1 MWSQTLFA
9 NSTVAVFLCNGTCS
23 IESRSTCCGTVY
35 WGSIDRKNGKNYGKK
50 MIWLGEF
57 SILLSLAVMVPFLKL
72 ILGLYQAPAD
82 TIGDIY
88 KLLVII
94 TSPMVLF
101 WSTSNVLPNVLRA
114 TGDVKFTSYVSL
126 GVMWIVRV
134 GIKLSGIY
142 KIRCRY
148 CGGMDLSGYGMADPK
163 HYIFTPVSFRKMV
176 KNTL

>member
-1 MWSQTLFA
+1 
-9 NSTVAVFLCNGTCS
+9 
-23 IESRSTCCGTVY
+23 
-35 WGSIDRKNGKNYGKK
+35 

-94 TSPMVLF
+94 TLPMVLF

-114 TGDVKFTSYVSL
+114 AGDVVWN
-126 GVMWIVRV
+126 G
-134 GIKLSGIY
+134 
-142 KIRCRY
+142 
-148 CGGMDLSGYGMADPK
+148 
-163 HYIFTPVSFRKMV
+163 
-176 KNTL
+176 